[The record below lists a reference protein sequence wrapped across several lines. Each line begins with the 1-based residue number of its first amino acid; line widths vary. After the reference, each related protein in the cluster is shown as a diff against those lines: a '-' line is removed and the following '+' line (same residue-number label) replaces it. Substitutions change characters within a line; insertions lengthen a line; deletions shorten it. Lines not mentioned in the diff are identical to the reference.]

1 MKMRPIYGISLVVAL
16 LLAGY
21 ATLSITQPAPVKA
34 DQIVIYNGIG
44 YELQQTKI
52 DFATAADH
60 SLAPAVSGYRVV
72 VLFIGF
78 VCTGGANTVTM
89 ENIADDSDITGAMGF
104 AQYGGWA
111 PACGQWGCFETDI
124 GSGLEMELS
133 AATSVDGVIRYIY
146 VP

>member
-1 MKMRPIYGISLVVAL
+1 MNMRPIRGICLIAGLMLAAYAVLVSV
-16 LLAGY
+16 
-21 ATLSITQPAPVKA
+21 QPAKTRA
-34 DQIVIYNGIG
+34 DQFVIYNGIP
-44 YELQQTKI
+44 YEVQQTKI

-60 SLAPAVSGYRVV
+60 QLAPSVTGYRVV

-78 VCTGGANTVTM
+78 TCTGGANTVTM
-89 ENIADDSDITGAMGF
+89 ENLADDSDITGAMGF

-111 PACGQWGCFETDI
+111 PSCGVWGCFETDVS
-124 GSGLEMELS
+124 SGLEMELS

>member
-1 MKMRPIYGISLVVAL
+1 MKMNRWIGALVIACCV
-16 LLAGY
+16 LAGWQ
-21 ATLSITQPAPVKA
+21 ALTLLQPAPAQA

-60 SLAPAVSGYRVV
+60 SLAAAVTNMRVV